1 MRHGATL
8 ASHRNGVPRKA
19 ELLTSVC
26 VKEGWTMPI
35 QRFLVGSALVILTG
49 CQHSLMRNSMPTVTR
64 TGEVKD
70 VLIQDTIT
78 PTSVMAKP
86 GDEIRWVNKRHADVQ
101 VIVISPV
108 KEQLT
113 CQRNFWG
120 MMGADRTQYTANVER
135 NDTAA
140 VCFRDPT
147 ELKYVVR
154 TELSDSSGEH
164 SFPGTITIAT
174 EEQLDAS
181 MQTRQT
187 TYLTKEEPS

>member
-1 MRHGATL
+1 
-8 ASHRNGVPRKA
+8 
-19 ELLTSVC
+19 
-26 VKEGWTMPI
+26 MPI
-35 QRFLVGSALVILTG
+35 QYFILGSALIILTG
-49 CQHSLMRNSMPTVTR
+49 CQHSLVRDSMPTVTR

-70 VLIQDTIT
+70 VVIQDTVS

-86 GDEIRWVNKRHADVQ
+86 GDEIRWINKRQADVQ

-108 KEQLT
+108 SEQLLT

-120 MMGADRTQYTANVER
+120 MMGADRNQYTAKVER

-154 TELSDSSGEH
+154 TESSDLSGEQ
-164 SFPGTITIAT
+164 SFPGTITIAL
-174 EEQLDAS
+174 EEQPRPS
-181 MQTRQT
+181 MQAPQT
-187 TYLTKEEPS
+187 ANLTNEEPSLIP

>member
-1 MRHGATL
+1 
-8 ASHRNGVPRKA
+8 
-19 ELLTSVC
+19 
-26 VKEGWTMPI
+26 MPV
-35 QRFLVGSALVILTG
+35 QRFLAGSALVILTG
-49 CQHSLMRNSMPTVTR
+49 CQHSLVHDSMPTVTR

-70 VLIQDTIT
+70 VVIQDTIM
-78 PTSVMAKP
+78 PTSVIAKP
-86 GDEIRWVNKRHADVQ
+86 GDEIRWVNKLHADVQ

-108 KEQLT
+108 RVHLT

-147 ELKYVVR
+147 ELMYVVR
-154 TELSDSSGEH
+154 TESSESSGEH
-164 SFPGTITIAT
+164 SFPGTITVAP
-174 EEQLDAS
+174 EEQPDAS

-187 TYLTKEEPS
+187 TYLTNKEPSLIP